1 MFKFLVNDTGARR
14 DIDLYPQPVNLRE
27 RFVFWLL
34 GKFAPRTTVVVISTK
49 VKRLLDNEGAREEWR
64 QRMKEWNS
72 QRLEDV
78 SLLELSINEETGA
91 FE

>member
-1 MFKFLVNDTGARR
+1 MFKFLVNDEGARR
-14 DIDLYPQPVNLRE
+14 AIDLCPKHTNLRE

-34 GKFAPRTTVVVISTK
+34 GKFAPRTTVVVISPK
-49 VKRLLDNEGAREEWR
+49 VRYFPDNEEAREEWR
-64 QRMKEWNS
+64 KRMEGWNK

-78 SLLELSINEETGA
+78 SLLELSIDETTGA

>member
-1 MFKFLVNDTGARR
+1 MFKYLVNDSGARR
-14 DIDLYPQPVNLRE
+14 AVDLYPQPTSLRE

-34 GKFAPRTTVVVISTK
+34 GKFAPRTTVVVISSK
-49 VKRLLDNEGAREEWR
+49 VRYFPDNEEAREEWR
-64 QRMKEWNS
+64 KRMEGWNS